1 MSSTATPNTTESI
14 FNGSYTDDTSQP
26 AIHSS
31 HHLFIMAMY
40 SVIMFVS
47 LVGNALVIA
56 VVYRNKNKRM
66 RTNSNY
72 FIVNMSCSDLLITI
86 CNIPL
91 DIAYLTKEYFV
102 PVGGILGNMF
112 CKLTTFVFY
121 LSIYVSLL
129 SLVVITVD
137 RFLLVFYPL
146 KMFIT
151 AKRARIIIGTIWLM
165 GTIFTAPL
173 AAQATLLEYGDS
185 KACFFSLPIDVIHTY
200 FITCLVVF
208 VVLPLTTMVVLYS
221 SIVVKLFRQKTP
233 GANSAVNQE
242 HSKKRNRKV
251 LLMLVTVATLTIV
264 CWLPYWSA
272 YLDCILK
279 LSTSS
284 CNSLLHLQVI
294 TFANCALNP
303 CAYVIFNENYR
314 FGFYQI
320 LLAVLCPSWV
330 RGKCCEHQV
339 SPNESVSS
347 RINSLALRSQ
357 RPAFSLESV

>member
-1 MSSTATPNTTESI
+1 MSSTAIQNTTESI
-14 FNGSYTDDTSQP
+14 FNGSYVDNTSQQ
-26 AIHSS
+26 AIHPS
-31 HHLFIMAMY
+31 HHLFIMAVY
-40 SVIMFVS
+40 CVIMLVS
-47 LVGNALVIA
+47 LVGNSLVLA
-56 VVYRNKNKRM
+56 VVYRNENKRM
-66 RTNSNY
+66 ETNSNY

-91 DIAYLTKEYFV
+91 VITNLASENFV
-102 PVGGILGNMF
+102 PVAGKMGNMF
-112 CKLTTFVFY
+112 CKLATFLFY

-129 SLVVITVD
+129 SLVAISVD

-173 AAQATLLEYGDS
+173 AAQATLFEYGDF

-251 LLMLVTVATLTIV
+251 LLMLVTVVILTIL

-279 LSTSS
+279 LTTLS
-284 CNSLLHLQVI
+284 CDSLFHLRVLA
-294 TFANCALNP
+294 FANCALNP

-314 FGFYQI
+314 FGFYKI
-320 LLAVLCPSWV
+320 VCAVRFPSWV
-330 RGKCCEHQV
+330 RSKCCEHQV
-339 SPNESVSS
+339 FPN
-347 RINSLALRSQ
+347 
-357 RPAFSLESV
+357 